1 MIERLA
7 TYSNKSLLTSPRTCL
22 PYLKAT
28 LWNELVIF
36 LKLIDITKNPDSIA
50 DYLRY
55 YRKLHTLSRRQLEIN
70 AGISLNSIKKY
81 EDKHIYPTREVSV
94 KLSKYFNLNTKYFYD
109 PFYEYE
115 SKVDFKEELKKYR
128 GNNTYKDTAAIVG
141 VHAHTWRDWENG
153 KHAITRENFYKL
165 KGLGVIP

>member
-1 MIERLA
+1 M
-7 TYSNKSLLTSPRTCL
+7 
-22 PYLKAT
+22 
-28 LWNELVIF
+28 VID
-36 LKLIDITKNPDSIA
+36 LKLVDLPATPTTIA

-81 EDKHIYPTREVSV
+81 EDKHIYPTKEVSR
-94 KLSKYFNLNTKYFYD
+94 KLALYFNLSTKYFFD

-115 SKVDFKEELKKYR
+115 VNIVQALKNYR
-128 GNNTYKDTAAIVG
+128 RNNTYKGTAAIIG

-165 KGLGVIP
+165 KGLGILP

>member
-1 MIERLA
+1 MTWA
-7 TYSNKSLLTSPRTCL
+7 CL
-22 PYLKAT
+22 PYITAT
-28 LWNELVIF
+28 FWNCITINLRIMELPI
-36 LKLIDITKNPDSIA
+36 KPNSIA

-55 YRKLHTLSRRQLEIN
+55 YRKLYNLSRRQLEIN
-70 AGISLNSIKKY
+70 AGISLNAIKSY
-81 EDKHIYPTREVSV
+81 EDKHIYPTREVSR
-94 KLSKYFNLNTKYFYD
+94 KLSLYFNLDTIYFYD

-115 SKVDFKEELKKYR
+115 SKVDIKEELKKYR

-165 KGLGVIP
+165 KGLGILL

>member
-1 MIERLA
+1 MTWA
-7 TYSNKSLLTSPRTCL
+7 CL
-22 PYLKAT
+22 SYLKT
-28 LWNELVIF
+28 IFWNELVIDF
-36 LKLIDITKNPDSIA
+36 KLVDLPAPPTTIA

-81 EDKHIYPTREVSV
+81 EDKHIYPTKEVSR
-94 KLSKYFNLNTKYFYD
+94 KLALYFNLSTKYFFD

-115 SKVDFKEELKKYR
+115 VNIVQALKNYR
-128 GNNTYKDTAAIVG
+128 RNNTYKDTAAIIG

-165 KGLGVIP
+165 KGLGILP